1 MQKNATSRSFSRGG
15 WKNEISPS
23 EQRAILMIQVH
34 NLGTTR
40 YHRVIRVIRFYTLNV
55 ELRLAARFGK
65 LVSV

>member
-1 MQKNATSRSFSRGG
+1 
-15 WKNEISPS
+15 
-23 EQRAILMIQVH
+23 MIQVH